1 MSSKKSNNLDDS
13 NSNSNS
19 GTIKLDELSR
29 NSDTESDASFS
40 FSLAEKSSCISN
52 YSNSNS
58 SASSVSICS
67 SVESASSLE
76 SKKSR
81 SRRKSKKRSIWWNH
95 FTLVDKVDQKSTCNL
110 CNELISSS
118 GNTKNFASHFQVH
131 HQSDYQEITG

>member
-13 NSNSNS
+13 NSNSKY

-40 FSLAEKSSCISN
+40 FNLAEKSSCISI

-58 SASSVSICS
+58 SASSVSIFS

-95 FTLVDKVDQKSTCNL
+95 FISFDKVDQMSTCNL
-110 CNELISSS
+110 CNELI
-118 GNTKNFASHFQVH
+118 
-131 HQSDYQEITG
+131 